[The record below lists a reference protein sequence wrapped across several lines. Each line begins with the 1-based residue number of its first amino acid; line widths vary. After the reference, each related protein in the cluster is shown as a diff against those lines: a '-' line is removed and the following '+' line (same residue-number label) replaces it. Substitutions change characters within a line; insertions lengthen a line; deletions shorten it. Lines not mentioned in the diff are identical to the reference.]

1 MRFKELPKRWKT
13 QIIILSSISVLFF
26 VLLIIFNL
34 FLNTYRAENEKQR
47 TKLVKNDSELIGERI
62 EIPRD
67 GKDSV
72 KANLYVPDTIGD
84 E

>member
-1 MRFKELPKRWKT
+1 MRFTELPKRWKT
-13 QIIILSSISVLFF
+13 QIIILSSIAVLFF

-34 FLNTYRAENEKQR
+34 FLNEYRAENEKQR

-67 GKDSV
+67 
-72 KANLYVPDTIGD
+72 
-84 E
+84 